1 MCRDGAALEVGGA
14 AVGDDKV
21 EGKVDQVTGKIKE
34 GVGAATGDES
44 LEQKGKTDQAKGHV
58 KEGVGKLKDAVHD
71 AGR

>member
-1 MCRDGAALEVGGA
+1 VRRNGAAPDEGGA

-21 EGKVDQVTGKIKE
+21 EGKVDQVTGKLKE

-44 LEQKGKTDQAKGHV
+44 LEQEGKTDQAKGHV
-58 KEGVGKLKDAVHD
+58 KEGVGKLKDAAHD